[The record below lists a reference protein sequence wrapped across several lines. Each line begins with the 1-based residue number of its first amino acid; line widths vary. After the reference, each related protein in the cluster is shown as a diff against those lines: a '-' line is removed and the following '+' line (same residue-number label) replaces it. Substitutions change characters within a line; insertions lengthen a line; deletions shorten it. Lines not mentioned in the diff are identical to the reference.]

1 MKLGLIGCG
10 KMGNALVGGMIER
23 GAVDAEDVVVYNRT
37 PAKAKAL
44 QHTFPGIR
52 VADDAGAVASRS
64 ETVIIASKPVGVLPV
79 LQKIRWCEDFSPLV
93 ISIAAGVPLAAM
105 ERAAPDLSI
114 IRAMP
119 NTPCLAGCGAISLC
133 GGARV
138 NPHQLKTATELFSS
152 VGLVVEVAE
161 KDLHAVIGVA
171 GSSPAYMYTILDA
184 MADAGVALGLAR
196 DTALRLAVQSM
207 LGSARLVQETGE
219 HPMQLRDAVTSPG
232 GTTIAA
238 LNALDAH
245 GLRAAVIAGVKSA
258 ASRSR
263 EMEEDRFPDSE
274 NEA

>member
-23 GAVDAEDVVVYNRT
+23 EAVDAEDVVVYNRT

-44 QHTFPGIR
+44 QHTFPGIC
-52 VADDAGAVASRS
+52 VADNAGAVASRS
-64 ETVIIASKPVGVLPV
+64 ETVIIASKPVGVLPA
-79 LQKIRWCEDFSPLV
+79 LQKISRCEDFSPLV

-105 ERAAPDLSI
+105 EMAAPDLSI

-119 NTPCLAGCGAISLC
+119 NIPCLAGCGAVALC
-133 GGARV
+133 GGTRA
-138 NPHQLKTATELFSS
+138 NPHQMKTATELFSS
-152 VGLVVEVAE
+152 VGIVVEVGE
-161 KDLHAVIGVA
+161 NDLHAVIGIA

-184 MADAGVALGLAR
+184 MADAGVALGLTR
-196 DTALRLAVQSM
+196 DTALRLSVQSM

-238 LNALDAH
+238 LNTLDAH
-245 GLRAAVIAGVKSA
+245 GLRAAMIAGVKSA
-258 ASRSR
+258 SARSR
-263 EMEEDRFPDSE
+263 EMEEGRFPGPGAKE
-274 NEA
+274 

>member
-10 KMGNALVGGMIER
+10 KMGAALVGGMIER

-37 PAKAKAL
+37 SSKAKAL
-44 QHTFPGIR
+44 QQTFPGIV
-52 VADDAGAVASRS
+52 VADDAESVANRS
-64 ETVIIASKPVGVLPV
+64 ETVIIASKPVGVLPT
-79 LQKIRWCEDFSPLV
+79 LQKISRTEDFAPLV

-105 ERAAPDLSI
+105 EAAGPDLSI

-119 NTPCLAGCGAISLC
+119 NTPCLAGCGAVALC
-133 GGARV
+133 GGTRV
-138 NPHQLKTATELFSS
+138 NPHQIKTATELFST
-152 VGLVVEVAE
+152 VGLVVEVEE
-161 KDLHAVIGVA
+161 KDMHAVIGLA

-184 MADAGVALGLAR
+184 MADAGVALGLPR
-196 DTALRLAVQSM
+196 RTALLLATQSM

-238 LNALDAH
+238 LNTLDAH

-258 ASRSR
+258 AARSR
-263 EMEEDRFPDSE
+263 EMEEKR
-274 NEA
+274 EA